1 MSYKHPSATAA
12 AEGGVVGF
20 ADTRHLWWRERQGQV
35 NSKDS

>member
-20 ADTRHLWWRERQGQV
+20 ADTRHLWWREVHCQRNPA
-35 NSKDS
+35 NS